1 MSSFLNDTAPTALYT
16 HTNSSCPCCNIAI
29 RSAFQLTVG
38 TYLGRIQSFHSVRKS
53 SLCVCVCV
61 CVFVCVCVCVCVCV
75 SECVCVDRNLL
86 IPLSFQESLASGQSG
101 LVCAFP

>member
-38 TYLGRIQSFHSVRKS
+38 TYLSRIQSFHSVRKS

-61 CVFVCVCVCVCVCV
+61 CVRVCVCVHLSTCLAYTRPEHGGIQIMCFLKCGVCRSGAHT
-75 SECVCVDRNLL
+75 SEL
-86 IPLSFQESLASGQSG
+86 
-101 LVCAFP
+101 